1 MVPMREVMRSAG
13 SDQTELARIHKEVC
27 VSFHADIS
35 VCPLT
40 LPQGFQLR
48 PLVFSDFFQADGTS
62 ALPPK
67 EMTLEAVLDKL
78 VST

>member
-1 MVPMREVMRSAG
+1 MY
-13 SDQTELARIHKEVC
+13 T
-27 VSFHADIS
+27 VSYGHFGL
-35 VCPLT
+35 LT

-67 EMTLEAVLDKL
+67 EITLEAVLDKL